1 MAVSESFERAKEESF
16 AVSVPTT
23 VVACAQIAC
32 IEMKRVIM
40 VMLNLVMPSIFMQK
54 YEKKAIGHLFSTIMC
69 LNYMDKF
76 VREASWCVELA
87 LKRLFGELC
96 GLFENGIL
104 F

>member
-1 MAVSESFERAKEESF
+1 
-16 AVSVPTT
+16 
-23 VVACAQIAC
+23 
-32 IEMKRVIM
+32 
-40 VMLNLVMPSIFMQK
+40 
-54 YEKKAIGHLFSTIMC
+54 
-69 LNYMDKF
+69 MDKF